1 MLYLDNFLARYGRYA
16 LAIAI
21 ITLLIVGECE
31 LGAMLTT
38 SRSEDCI
45 ADLLNRN

>member
-1 MLYLDNFLARYGRYA
+1 MLHLDDFLARYRRYL

-21 ITLLIVGECE
+21 IALLIVGECE
-31 LGAMLTT
+31 LGAMLT
-38 SRSEDCI
+38 SAQPQDCI